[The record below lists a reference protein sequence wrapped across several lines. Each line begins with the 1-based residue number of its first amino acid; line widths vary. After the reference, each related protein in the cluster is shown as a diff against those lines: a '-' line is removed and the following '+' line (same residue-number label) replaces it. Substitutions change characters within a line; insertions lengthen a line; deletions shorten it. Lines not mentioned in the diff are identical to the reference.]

1 MSFENIRDVAP
12 EEICAR
18 VSDALRRKA
27 CVRLACYCPQRRIRF
42 IPCNLAS
49 LSVQGQTPDALFDAL
64 ATALVSCQWLCR
76 RYLVDGKIAS
86 WPKAAGGQEVRWP
99 DFRAL
104 FAQLEHGPLRGKSNE
119 LLETQHEPI
128 RPSLGEGQLQ
138 QLASRGIAASG
149 RGTTCSDRSLCTSS
163 LHGLFCA
170 PTRLWITF
178 DTNADGGIS
187 REDLLSAVICCVQL
201 RCSCSATR

>member
-64 ATALVSCQWLCR
+64 ATALVSCQSLCR

-119 LLETQHEPI
+119 SLETQHEPI

-138 QLASRGIAASG
+138 QLASRGSLRAVVAPPAPTAACARAASMG
-149 RGTTCSDRSLCTSS
+149 SFVR
-163 LHGLFCA
+163 

-187 REDLLSAVICCVQL
+187 REDLLSAAICCVQL
-201 RCSCSATR
+201 RCSCSAIR